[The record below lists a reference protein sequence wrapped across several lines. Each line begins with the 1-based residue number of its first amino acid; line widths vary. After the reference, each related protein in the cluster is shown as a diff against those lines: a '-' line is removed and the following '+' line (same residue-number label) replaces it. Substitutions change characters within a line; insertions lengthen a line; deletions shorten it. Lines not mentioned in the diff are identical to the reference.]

1 MSAWGRFWSASAFL
15 RLLTRQKSAKARL
28 PWGTLA
34 AGRSF
39 LDKKRTK
46 RTYQRVGRGS
56 FMARSGDIFNGR
68 VVTFLTA
75 VWVLFNRKW

>member
-1 MSAWGRFWSASAFL
+1 MSAWGRFWSASPFL

-56 FMARSGDIFNGR
+56 FMARSGDIFNGH
-68 VVTFLTA
+68 VVTFLMA
-75 VWVLFNRKW
+75 VRIGFNRKW